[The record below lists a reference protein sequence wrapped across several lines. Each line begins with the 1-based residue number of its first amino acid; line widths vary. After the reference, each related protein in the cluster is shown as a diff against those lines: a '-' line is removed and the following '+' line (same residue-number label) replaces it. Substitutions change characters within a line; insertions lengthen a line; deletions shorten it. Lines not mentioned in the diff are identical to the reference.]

1 MGDLRSR
8 LIVSHTL
15 VVILALVLAGLS
27 LLLLLREYQ
36 DQILFARLGSRSN
49 SLAFRLALEL
59 RGEASDRA
67 LDELLG
73 QVARQEGVRL
83 LLLDRTGTVVGDSQ
97 RDDSLEGERFRI
109 LPRLILENSRVA
121 HTDRYTTSGGEELIL
136 SLLPVPGRLG
146 GEIRF
151 VALATSA
158 GLLAGPAVDLILRL
172 AWAGVL
178 ALVVAVSIGVVLA
191 RSVAGPL
198 RALTHASEAI
208 ARGDYDPAVPTTGD
222 GEVGR
227 LSAAF
232 RTMAQEVR
240 RSRQAQRD
248 FLANISHDLKTPLT
262 SIQGFS
268 QAILDGAAEGRE
280 ATEKAAQ
287 VIRGEAAR
295 MEGMVRD
302 LLDLA
307 RFDAGV
313 AMELKPIDLSALL
326 GSVVETYRSRAEEKG
341 IQFLPNVGKALGVRG
356 DPDRLTQVFS
366 NLLDNALKYT
376 PVGGEIGLSATADS
390 EEVRVTVADSG
401 PGIPQEDLP
410 HVFDRFYRV
419 EKSRTKGS
427 GAGLGL
433 AIAKEIVEAHG
444 GRLEAWSRLGEGTR
458 FTAVLPAR

>member
-1 MGDLRSR
+1 MGNLRSR

-36 DQILFARLGSRSN
+36 DQILFAQLASRSN
-49 SLAFRLALEL
+49 TLAFRLALDL
-59 RGEASDRA
+59 RETASDRGF
-67 LDELLG
+67 DDVLG
-73 QVARQEGVRL
+73 QVAHEEGVRL
-83 LLLDRTGTVVGDSQ
+83 LLLDRTGAVVGDSV
-97 RDDSLEGERFRI
+97 REEGLVGERFRI
-109 LPRLILENSRVA
+109 LPRLILEDPRVA
-121 HTDRYTTSGGEELIL
+121 HTDRYTTSDGEEMIL
-136 SLLPVPGRLG
+136 SLLPVPGRLR
-146 GEIRF
+146 GEIQF
-151 VALATSA
+151 VALATSTGA
-158 GLLAGPAVDLILRL
+158 LAGPAVDLILRL

-198 RALTHASEAI
+198 GALTRASEAM
-208 ARGDYDPAVPTTGD
+208 ARGDYDPAVPATGD

-232 RTMAQEVR
+232 RAMAQEVR

-262 SIQGFS
+262 SIAGFS

-280 ATEKAAQ
+280 ATVKAAR
-287 VIRGEAAR
+287 VIHRESAR

-307 RFDAGV
+307 RLDAGV
-313 AMELKPIDLSALL
+313 SMERKPVDLSALL
-326 GSVVETYRSRAEEKG
+326 GSVVETYRSRAKEKG
-341 IQFLPNVGKALGVRG
+341 IGFLPDIGTGLRAQG
-356 DPDRLTQVFS
+356 DADRLTQVFS
-366 NLLDNALKYT
+366 NLLDNAFKYT
-376 PVGGEIGLSATADS
+376 PEGGEVALSGMVSAG
-390 EEVRVTVADSG
+390 EVRVAVADTG
-401 PGIPQEDLP
+401 PGVPLKDLP
-410 HVFDRFYRV
+410 NIFSRFYRV

-433 AIAKEIVEAHG
+433 AIAKEMVEAHG
-444 GRLEAWSRLGEGTR
+444 GRIEAWSRPGEGTR
-458 FTAVLPAR
+458 FTVVLPAP